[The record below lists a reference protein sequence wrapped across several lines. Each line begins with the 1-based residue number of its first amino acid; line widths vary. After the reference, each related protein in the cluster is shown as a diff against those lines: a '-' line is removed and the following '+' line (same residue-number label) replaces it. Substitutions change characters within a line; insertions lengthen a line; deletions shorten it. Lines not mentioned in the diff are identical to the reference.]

1 MRTLGLI
8 RRGSSDP
15 SRDLWAR
22 LATRLREE
30 EEEVIRL
37 AVPAL
42 GWREA
47 VAVAV
52 ALAATLVVPDPLAF
66 LIASGM
72 L

>member
-8 RRGSSDP
+8 RRGSPDP

-22 LATRLREE
+22 LETRLREE
-30 EEEVIRL
+30 DEVIRL

-47 VAVAV
+47 VALAV
-52 ALAATLVVPDPLAF
+52 ALAATLVVPDPVAF

>member
-8 RRGSSDP
+8 RRGSPDP
-15 SRDLWAR
+15 SRDLWVR

-30 EEEVIRL
+30 DEVIRL

-47 VAVAV
+47 VALAV